1 MKLAIILS
9 IPLLV
14 LFLAAPWKTHHPTTS
29 LPALPDASA
38 VAEKTISEGESKI
51 WTDATTV
58 YKGESFVLRFKTPN
72 APYLGVIDPKGH
84 FFYLVFPKEN
94 AEGKLTPLV
103 DSERFAQMSAL
114 NIHTGQ
120 LKADPYTY
128 GVYENQPVFT
138 CSGTYT
144 FILGE
149 NLHVDDPTLT
159 SSTRV
164 RYLHK
169 PRPAVLAS
177 SVAMN

>member
-1 MKLAIILS
+1 MKLAISLS
-9 IPLLV
+9 IPLAA
-14 LFLAAPWKTHHPTTS
+14 LFLAAPWKTHNPTLS
-29 LPALPDASA
+29 LPALPAQA
-38 VAEKTISEGESKI
+38 PTPAEPSEKAAKI
-51 WTDATTV
+51 WTDATTI
-58 YKGESFVLRFKTPN
+58 YKGESFALRFSTPN
-72 APYLGVIDPKGH
+72 APYLGVIDPNGR
-84 FFYLVFPKEN
+84 FFYVVFPKEN

-103 DSERFAQMSAL
+103 DSERFSSMAAL

-149 NLHVDDPTLT
+149 NLHVDDPTLV
-159 SSTRV
+159 SSARIQYV
-164 RYLHK
+164 HK
-169 PRPAVLAS
+169 PRPAAPAA